1 MFGTE
6 GRGDDAMG
14 IRVALVTQGYQTAG
28 GIQTA
33 ARWLASSLVDAGHT
47 VSIFDLAT
55 SRRDKNSRR
64 AMSIKS
70 WFRSSLLSFDSHEL
84 GVVHVGANVVEIEP
98 MRYLPR
104 GELTTALKRFD
115 IVQVVSGGAALGLCA
130 VRSQVPIILQ
140 VATRVTWER
149 NFQNAQNNSVSA
161 LRRRLIS
168 TVISLLEAAALK
180 RASCV
185 LVMNPQMSEYASAVG
200 ARNVILAPPG
210 IDTTF
215 FRPDPKGWNQTGYL
229 LSVCRFNDPRK
240 GLDRLIRA
248 YAIMLD
254 QQPNVPPLVLAGRG
268 ALPPNL
274 RQLIQSIGVA
284 ERTTILTDVPQAKL
298 PSLYQEA
305 SVYMQASYEE
315 GLGISIL
322 EAMSCGIPVVS
333 TSTAGTR
340 ETMVHGSTGWLLPQG
355 SAVEGGLANCV
366 LEVLRGEGHDMSIA
380 ARNRAVSHFS
390 QDSKFRQITEEYNL
404 AIQYA

>member
-1 MFGTE
+1 
-6 GRGDDAMG
+6 MG

-140 VATRVTWER
+140 VATRVTWKR

-274 RQLIQSIGVA
+274 RQLIRVSALPNGPQFS
-284 ERTTILTDVPQAKL
+284 LT
-298 PSLYQEA
+298 SLRR
-305 SVYMQASYEE
+305 SCRPCTKKPLSTCKP
-315 GLGISIL
+315 LTRKDL
-322 EAMSCGIPVVS
+322 EYRFSKPCRVEFRWSAP
-333 TSTAGTR
+333 
-340 ETMVHGSTGWLLPQG
+340 LLPAHERQWSTDRQG
-355 SAVEGGLANCV
+355 GCSHKVPPSK
-366 LEVLRGEGHDMSIA
+366 EVWQTVFSRYCEAKVMTCRLRLGTA
-380 ARNRAVSHFS
+380 
-390 QDSKFRQITEEYNL
+390 L
-404 AIQYA
+404 